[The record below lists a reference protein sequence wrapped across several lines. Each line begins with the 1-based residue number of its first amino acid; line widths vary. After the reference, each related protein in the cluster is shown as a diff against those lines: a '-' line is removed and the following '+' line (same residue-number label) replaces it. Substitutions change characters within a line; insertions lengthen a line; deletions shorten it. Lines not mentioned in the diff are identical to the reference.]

1 MRKESIKRKEKQLSS
16 SKQKSISRSELFYY
30 WPKRYF
36 CTRRPAICC
45 QVWYWQ
51 DAKFISIFRV
61 GRFQLREEK
70 LSKALRLKTRCD
82 TRARI
87 NKLDWNLLL
96 VMPLQEEKLDFAWK
110 NAIKRAKLND
120 TRWSTGTQ
128 GEIKILSRAG
138 MGKPVTCSTT
148 ATHPSLDLGQS
159 SQPWS
164 SPSSRHSSKWNER
177 ENRFMISAGLHV
189 SAAHSVKF
197 PDSILNLLS
206 DLID

>member
-1 MRKESIKRKEKQLSS
+1 MSARVYSREIETVKLMELFAWEKKIIKRKEKQLSS

-96 VMPLQEEKLDFAWK
+96 VMPLEEEKLDFAWK
-110 NAIKRAKLND
+110 KRHKTCQVERHTVKHRN
-120 TRWSTGTQ
+120 TG
-128 GEIKILSRAG
+128 G
-138 MGKPVTCSTT
+138 
-148 ATHPSLDLGQS
+148 
-159 SQPWS
+159 
-164 SPSSRHSSKWNER
+164 N
-177 ENRFMISAGLHV
+177 
-189 SAAHSVKF
+189 
-197 PDSILNLLS
+197 
-206 DLID
+206 